1 MLSPD
6 WSHSSAAGL
15 GAQSRGEGE
24 AGAGSCPQSP
34 AGGFCPCSLCRE
46 GLMLFKFMAW
56 LQVAGGSFGV
66 QLSCT
71 MLAAAPQQMILDLL
85 QSPVSSDK

>member
-24 AGAGSCPQSP
+24 AGAGSLPSKPCRWVLPLLSVQ
-34 AGGFCPCSLCRE
+34 GGIDAL
-46 GLMLFKFMAW
+46 
-56 LQVAGGSFGV
+56 
-66 QLSCT
+66 
-71 MLAAAPQQMILDLL
+71 
-85 QSPVSSDK
+85 